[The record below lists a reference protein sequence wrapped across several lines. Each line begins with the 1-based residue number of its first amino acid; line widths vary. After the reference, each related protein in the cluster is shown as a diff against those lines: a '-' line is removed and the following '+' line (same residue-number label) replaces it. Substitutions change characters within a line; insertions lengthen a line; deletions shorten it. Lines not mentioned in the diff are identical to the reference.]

1 MNGAELLRDA
11 LLLHGVDVCFANP
24 GTSEMHFV
32 AALDAAPR
40 MRCVLGLQENI
51 VTGAADGFARMADR
65 PAVTL
70 LHLGPGLANGLAN
83 LHNARRARVPVI
95 NVVGDH
101 ASTHLAYDAPLTSD
115 IESLARPMS
124 QFVRRV
130 SGAGDVRRA
139 VAEVYR
145 AAVSPPGVATLILPA
160 DSAWGEAEA
169 LSAPA
174 AAATPVMRQADAGGV
189 RRIAETLRDCRRSGQ
204 RPALML
210 SGSALRATATAIADR
225 IAQAF
230 DARLVTE
237 TLGGRMERGQGR
249 VAVGKIPYAIFSALE
264 FLKDIDVLVL
274 VGATP
279 PVGFFA
285 YPGAPHR
292 LTRGD
297 CEHLVLCA
305 PGEDAVGALGAL
317 AAELDV
323 PAGVR
328 PRLQAARGAGAPP
341 GGTLTAEAVSQ
352 VVAQLLPQGAI
363 ICDEAVTAGGF
374 LYLHTAASAA
384 HDYLQNT
391 GGAIGNGIPM
401 AVGAAIACADRKVIC
416 VQADGSGMY
425 TIQGLWTQARE
436 RLDVLTIVLANR
448 AYAILQWEMRELGV
462 RELGENARR
471 MLNLDDPTLDFVL
484 LAQGMG
490 VEAARAKTVEDFLR
504 LMRFALARRGPFLIE
519 AVV

>member
-1 MNGAELLRDA
+1 MNGAQLLRDT
-11 LLLHGVDVCFANP
+11 LLLYGVDVCFANP

-130 SGAGDVRRA
+130 RGADDVQRA
-139 VAEVYR
+139 TAEVYG
-145 AAVSPPGVATLILPA
+145 AALSPPGVATLILPA
-160 DSAWGEAEA
+160 DAAWSEAA
-169 LSAPA
+169 AISAPA
-174 AAATPVMRQADAGGV
+174 AAPLPTPRQADAGGI
-189 RRIAETLRDCRRSGQ
+189 RRIAQSLRDCRRSGR
-204 RPALML
+204 RPGLML
-210 SGSALRATATAIADR
+210 SGAALRAPATAIADR
-225 IAQAF
+225 IAQACN
-230 DARLVTE
+230 ARLLTE
-237 TLGGRMERGQGR
+237 TLSGRMERGLGR
-249 VAVGKIPYAIFSALE
+249 VVVGKIPYAIRAALE

-274 VGATP
+274 VGAAP

-285 YPGAPHR
+285 YPGAPGR
-292 LTRGD
+292 LTRSD

-305 PGEDAVGALGAL
+305 AGEDAAGALGAL
-317 AAELDV
+317 AAELGV

-328 PRLQAARGAGAPP
+328 PRLQAPGSAGAPS
-341 GGTLTAEAVSQ
+341 GGSLTAEAVCQ
-352 VVAQLLPQGAI
+352 VVAQLLPEGAI
-363 ICDEAVTAGGF
+363 VCDEAVTAGGF
-374 LYLHTAASAA
+374 LFAHSAASAA
-384 HDYLQNT
+384 HDYLQNA

-401 AVGAAIACADRKVIC
+401 AVGAAVACADRKVIS

-448 AYAILQWEMRELGV
+448 AYAILQREMRELGV

-471 MLNLDDPTLDFVL
+471 MLNLGDPDLDFVL

-490 VEAARAKTVEDFLR
+490 VDAARARSVEDFLR

-519 AVV
+519 AVL